1 MGSWLGRE
9 AGGCPLA
16 DPHILFRLYL
26 WCCSDGAGHTRFVV
40 RGSSGASAATLL
52 EQTTQEA
59 VAASRAGGLPA
70 ATVEVVG
77 GGIMEW

>member
-1 MGSWLGRE
+1 MFG
-9 AGGCPLA
+9 
-16 DPHILFRLYL
+16 LYL
-26 WCCSDGAGHTRFVV
+26 RCCSDGAGHTRFVV
-40 RGSSGASAATLL
+40 RGRSGASAATLL